1 MTANERH
8 QSRIDAVTRPGGGD
22 ALLLRTQSLAL
33 ARADALIIENLDLE
47 LRRGEALH
55 VRGPNGAGKSTLL
68 QALAGLLT
76 PSAGSV
82 ERRTE
87 EPSGFLGHQNGLL
100 PDLSAGENLRLYAG
114 CGLPADTSTLE
125 RFGVHAFIDKPVR
138 TLSQGQARRVA
149 LTLACR
155 PDQGLWLLDEPFAG
169 LDQATVDG
177 LADLFAGHLQQ
188 GGGLVFS
195 SHDRSLSGARVLQL
209 GPATNQHQQG
219 EQSVALQ
226 RSESPDHV

>member
-8 QSRIDAVTRPGGGD
+8 QSRTDAVTGPGAGD
-22 ALLLRTQSLAL
+22 AVLLRTESLAL

-47 LRRGEALH
+47 LCPGEALH

-68 QALAGLLT
+68 EALAGLLT
-76 PSAGSV
+76 PAAGSV

-87 EPSGFLGHQNGLL
+87 APPGYLGHQNGLL

-114 CGLPADTSTLE
+114 CGLPADSSTLE

-149 LTLACR
+149 LALACR

-169 LDQATVDG
+169 LDQATVDS
-177 LADLFAGHLQQ
+177 LAELFARHLQQ

-195 SHDRSLSGARVLQL
+195 SHDHSLSGARGLQL
-209 GPATNQHQQG
+209 GPATDQHQHG
-219 EQSVALQ
+219 EQSAALQ
-226 RSESPDHV
+226 RSEAPRHV

>member
-8 QSRIDAVTRPGGGD
+8 QSRIDAVTRPGAGD

-125 RFGVHAFIDKPVR
+125 RFGVHAFINKPVR
-138 TLSQGQARRVA
+138 TLSQGQARRGP
-149 LTLACR
+149 T
-155 PDQGLWLLDEPFAG
+155 PPP
-169 LDQATVDG
+169 QASPENWESYKDAF
-177 LADLFAGHLQQ
+177 L
-188 GGGLVFS
+188 
-195 SHDRSLSGARVLQL
+195 
-209 GPATNQHQQG
+209 ATNL
-219 EQSVALQ
+219 AKP
-226 RSESPDHV
+226 R